1 VELVI
6 KERKMKDKSQA
17 LVSSAKPVKRQAAG
31 RMALA
36 LTAALAVFAVAG
48 PSWADDD
55 DWSHGHKHHDQGWG
69 YYGKHYPAYVYAPQP
84 RYYALPPR
92 VIYAPPP
99 EYYYAPP
106 PRVIY
111 APPPV
116 YVYPQPG
123 LQVVIPIQID

>member
-1 VELVI
+1 
-6 KERKMKDKSQA
+6 MMHKSQA
-17 LVSSAKPVKRQAAG
+17 LAPSHRIMKRQAAG

-36 LTAALAVFAVAG
+36 LAAALAVVAFAS

-55 DWSHGHKHHDQGWG
+55 WNHGRKHHDQGWG
-69 YYGKHYPAYVYAPQP
+69 YNEKHYPAYDYAPPLRYYDPPPP
-84 RYYALPPR
+84 RY
-92 VIYAPPP
+92 VYAPPP
-99 EYYYAPP
+99 PRYYYAPP